1 MNARGT
7 GGVPF
12 FRFEDGEFALIPSL
26 PSEPS
31 FGILLREVLDWRLAQ
46 YLSRSGKSTDVICRV
61 ARNASGKPIL
71 FLPSGQ
77 HPLPADGNL
86 EIQVDGRLLE
96 AVVAKIAI
104 NVIRDPVSGTNEL
117 PKLLADWFG
126 PDVASPGRSDK
137 VRLRFQDDRWV
148 MEPMAA
154 SARSGDGLHLWE
166 RYLREAIGP
175 AFGIPFDQAT
185 WNAGFVSKPPHL
197 FLLVT
202 LTKDDMSDEHQYAD
216 HFVSEREFSWQ
227 SQNRTK
233 RDSKHGRMIRDHQAL
248 GLYIHLLVRPTKK
261 NWPQAHSVHV
271 LWRG

>member
-1 MNARGT
+1 M
-7 GGVPF
+7 
-12 FRFEDGEFALIPSL
+12 
-26 PSEPS
+26 
-31 FGILLREVLDWRLAQ
+31 LDWRLAQ
-46 YLSRSGKSTDVICRV
+46 YLARSGKSNDVICRV
-61 ARNASGKPIL
+61 ARNAGGKPIL
-71 FLPSGQ
+71 FLPSGL
-77 HPLPADGNL
+77 HPLPVDGNV
-86 EIQVDGRLLE
+86 EIRVDNRPLE

-104 NVIRDPVSGTNEL
+104 NVIRDPISETNEL
-117 PKLLADWFG
+117 PKILAGWFG
-126 PDVASPGRSDK
+126 TEVGFPGRSDK
-137 VRLRFQDDRWV
+137 VRLRLQDDRWV

-154 SARSGDGLHLWE
+154 SAQAGDGLRLWE

-216 HFVSEREFSWQ
+216 HFVSEQEFSWQ

-248 GLYIHLLVRPTKK
+248 GLHIHLLVRPTKK
-261 NWPQAHSVHV
+261 TGPKPTPFIYCGEVDFSDWVGEAPITVRWHLRDPVPQS
-271 LWRG
+271 LWNSLKVPS